1 MNQLTKTGNSLECNT
16 LTTALLTAKCMNFSF
31 IKADYEQAHYA
42 SAAHLNSEYDPDN
55 ATEQER

>member
-1 MNQLTKTGNSLECNT
+1 
-16 LTTALLTAKCMNFSF
+16 MNFSF